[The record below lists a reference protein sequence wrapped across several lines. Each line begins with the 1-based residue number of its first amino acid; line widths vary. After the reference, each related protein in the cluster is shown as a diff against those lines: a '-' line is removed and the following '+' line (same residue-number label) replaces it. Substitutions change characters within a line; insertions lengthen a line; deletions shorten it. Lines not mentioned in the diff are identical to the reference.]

1 MKSDRNR
8 MHALISAMAMF
19 TVLALGC
26 GSETPKPEG
35 PAPAPKQAPESVVEP
50 IATPKPQEPAQV
62 EVGENCDIEVLGE
75 REVVSAALDT
85 QDGKLTR
92 VEVIDGRRL
101 RIVCPE
107 NEEQRGALVI
117 VELAPEDGV
126 HSTANVVSWKVDL
139 DPDPKT
145 TRLEVTDAAPG
156 VPELNEED
164 MELLQNEIMPDMV
177 EWAGTD
183 TGSEDGG
190 SEDGEAGTDE
200 PAKPAPA
207 KVEVEFNSGRLK
219 WAELRYENQASKR
232 AKKVI
237 LDNKATRALEPGTYA
252 VTVRYPEDSQE
263 WRDAG
268 NLIVEAGPKKIQVT
282 MKESPQLRA
291 DITSSQ

>member
-8 MHALISAMAMF
+8 MHALISAMAVF
-19 TVLALGC
+19 TALTLGC
-26 GSETPKPEG
+26 GSETPAAVDP
-35 PAPAPKQAPESVVEP
+35 PPAPKQVPEPTVEP
-50 IATPKPQEPAQV
+50 IATPEPGEPAQV

-232 AKKVI
+232 GKKVI
-237 LDNKATRALEPGTYA
+237 LDNKATRTLEPGTYA